1 MEGRRGEISRLDNA
15 VGVTGGSAR
24 AAAGAAAAAGEG
36 VKDVGGL

>member
-1 MEGRRGEISRLDNA
+1 MEGRRGDISRLDNA

-24 AAAGAAAAAGEG
+24 AAGEG